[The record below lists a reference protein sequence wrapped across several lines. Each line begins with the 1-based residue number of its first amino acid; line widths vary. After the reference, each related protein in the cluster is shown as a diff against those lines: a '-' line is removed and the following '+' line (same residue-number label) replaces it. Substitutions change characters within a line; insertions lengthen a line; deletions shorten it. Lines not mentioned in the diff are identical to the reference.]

1 MTTTYRG
8 RLLASKKASE
18 LKEGDMIYWGDH
30 FPEKVIKTESLSDK
44 MMLVHVESRPN
55 TANSSKSQYR
65 IRKSANVGLHLPLP
79 ISK

>member
-8 RLLASKKASE
+8 RLLTSKKASE

-44 MMLVHVESRPN
+44 MMLIYVESRPN
-55 TANSSKSQYR
+55 TANSGKSQYR
-65 IRKSANVGLHLPLP
+65 IRKSVNVGLYLPLTL
-79 ISK
+79 